1 MPRRSSGQRGRR
13 YSWQGWRCRTC
24 LIDFTVTSGT
34 WLHGSKIPLHVW
46 LAFAEAVAA
55 APMGYAYLAQELGVS
70 KPTARRMIRVLASAS
85 SLEPGLVSPM
95 AGDAADVM
103 RKLLAS

>member
-1 MPRRSSGQRGRR
+1 M
-13 YSWQGWRCRTC
+13 C

-34 WLHGSKIPLHVW
+34 WLHGSRIPLDVW
-46 LAFAEAVAA
+46 MSFAEVVSLG
-55 APMGYAYLAQELGVS
+55 PMGYKYLAETLGIDRN
-70 KPTARRMIRVLASAS
+70 TARRMIRVLASAS